1 MNSSTLKQ
9 KGFSDFVL
17 LQGLT
22 FSSVPSDKG
31 VVLVLADSTLA
42 GNPNSDILYVGKSK
56 KLAKKVFGGYLSG
69 YGGKT
74 TRKINSKLQ
83 NDGYIEKIT
92 ISWME
97 SDNPKQA
104 QEQVLDDYK
113 KEHGDCPPWNQSK
126 KATVN
131 IKPALAKKAPAH
143 SARKKLA
150 KPSK

>member
-1 MNSSTLKQ
+1 M
-9 KGFSDFVL
+9 
-17 LQGLT
+17 
-22 FSSVPSDKG
+22 PSDKG

-42 GNPNSDILYVGKSK
+42 GNPNSDILYIGKSK

-69 YGGKT
+69 YGSKT

-104 QEQVLDDYK
+104 KEQVLDDYK

-126 KATVN
+126 KAIVN
-131 IKPALAKKAPAH
+131 LKPALAKKAPAH
-143 SARKKLA
+143 SARKKPA

>member
-31 VVLVLADSTLA
+31 VVLVLADSTLS
-42 GNPNSDILYVGKSK
+42 GNPNSDILYIGKSK

-92 ISWME
+92 ISWIE

-104 QEQVLDDYK
+104 KEQVLDDYK

-126 KATVN
+126 KAT
-131 IKPALAKKAPAH
+131 LTL
-143 SARKKLA
+143 SQL
-150 KPSK
+150 